1 MLPNKAAKLHRSGR
15 ISACTERTGR
25 AIKLAPPGHNAVR
38 LGRCAALAS
47 RSLWPPS
54 IKNNEKTQEAFM
66 DWLSILPPLVAIVVV
81 FWKKEVI
88 LALLL
93 AVLSAEAL
101 LLLQHADSSV
111 LMTPIT
117 AIERVIDTAASP
129 GNTRVLIFSVLV
141 GALLAF
147 IRDSGGVTATVNWLV
162 GKGVARGRKQVG
174 GLTMFTGIAVFIES
188 NLSVLTSGIFAR
200 GLFDK
205 FGMSRARLAYIIDST
220 SAPVC
225 ILILLNGWGAFVLG
239 LLDTYELT
247 SSSAAILWG
256 SVPLNFYALF
266 TLAIVLYTIVTD
278 KVHGPMAE
286 EEALSRKSDTVLAT
300 EPATRARFM
309 LLPLMV
315 MVVSMVGFMLW
326 TGNGSLA
333 DGSGSKSVLYATVLA
348 TAVAYLLLI
357 GYRRFTHHQAVEVGF
372 RGMGELLPL
381 VTIVLLSLTL
391 GNSLK
396 VLGTGVFVASLVG
409 EYLPLV
415 LIVPML
421 FLAGAVMSFTTGTSW
436 GTFAILIP
444 IGVPLIQSLGLP
456 PSLVVAA
463 ILGGGIFGDH
473 CSPISDTT
481 AVSSLAAGCD
491 VLTHVKT
498 QFPYALIAGG
508 ATLIAYL
515 VASVVMLG

>member
-1 MLPNKAAKLHRSGR
+1 
-15 ISACTERTGR
+15 
-25 AIKLAPPGHNAVR
+25 
-38 LGRCAALAS
+38 
-47 RSLWPPS
+47 
-54 IKNNEKTQEAFM
+54 M
-66 DWLSILPPLVAIVVV
+66 DWMSVIPPLVAIAVV

-88 LALLL
+88 LALAL
-93 AVLSAEAL
+93 AVLCAEAL
-101 LLLQHADSSV
+101 ILVNADVATSY
-111 LMTPIT
+111 MAPIN
-117 AIERVIDTAASP
+117 AIERVVDTAASP

-147 IRDSGGVTATVNWLV
+147 IRDSGGVTATINFLVN
-162 GKGVARGRKQVG
+162 KGVAKSRKQVG

-188 NLSVLTSGIFAR
+188 NLSVLTAGIFAR
-200 GLFDK
+200 GLFDR

-225 ILILLNGWGAFVLG
+225 ILILLNGWGAFILS
-239 LLDTYELT
+239 LLDAYELPA
-247 SSSAAILWG
+247 SSASILWG
-256 SVPLNFYALF
+256 SVFFNFYAIF
-266 TLAIVLYTIVTD
+266 TLLIVAYTISAD

-286 EEALSRKSDTVLAT
+286 EEKALTHVEVNQTT
-300 EPATRARFM
+300 EPATKARFM
-309 LLPLMV
+309 LVPLIIMV
-315 MVVSMVGFMLW
+315 LSMVGFMFW
-326 TGNGSLA
+326 TGKGVLSE
-333 DGSGSKSVLYATVLA
+333 GSGSKSVLYATALA
-348 TAVAYLLLI
+348 TAIAYGLLLI
-357 GYRRFTHHQAVEVGF
+357 HKRFTHKEAVEIGF
-372 RGMGELLPL
+372 KGMGELLPL

-396 VLGTGVFVASLVG
+396 VLGTGVFVAGIVG

-421 FLAGAVMSFTTGTSW
+421 FIAGAIMSFTTGTSW

-456 PSLVVAA
+456 PSLVIGA

-481 AVSSLAAGCD
+481 AVSSLAAGTD

-498 QFPYALIAGG
+498 QFPYALFAG
-508 ATLIAYL
+508 ALTLIAYF
-515 VASVVMLG
+515 VASLIMLG